1 MKKIKFDIKEYY
13 VLIASLIIGIPLV
26 IFFYSVTTPKEFMGY
41 LTFVT
46 AFAILPIGMIYWFL
60 SEIKSIFPGI
70 KGLTKLRK
78 IKGTDDEE
86 KKESDQKEHK
96 SHEHKEHKSHENK
109 EEHKPHEHKEH
120 ENKEHHEKKEGSD

>member
-1 MKKIKFDIKEYY
+1 MEKIKFDIKEYY
-13 VLIASLIIGIPLV
+13 VLIASLIIGLPLV
-26 IFFYSVTTPKEFMGY
+26 IFFYSVMTPKEFMGY

-78 IKGTDDEE
+78 IKVTDDEE
-86 KKESDQKEHK
+86 KKEST
-96 SHEHKEHKSHENK
+96 EHKEHKPHHEHM
-109 EEHKPHEHKEH
+109 EHEKHEHKEH
-120 ENKEHHEKKEGSD
+120 EKKEHHEKKVEGSD

>member
-41 LTFVT
+41 LTFFT

-60 SEIKSIFPGI
+60 SEIKGIFPWI
-70 KGLTKLRK
+70 KGIAK
-78 IKGTDDEE
+78 IKKIKVADNEE
-86 KKESDQKEHK
+86 KKESSENKEHK
-96 SHEHKEHKSHENK
+96 SHEHKEHHEHK
-109 EEHKPHEHKEH
+109 DHEHKPH
-120 ENKEHHEKKEGSD
+120 ENKEHHEKKEEGKD

>member
-1 MKKIKFDIKEYY
+1 MEKIKFDIKEYY

-41 LTFVT
+41 LTFFA
-46 AFAILPIGMIYWFL
+46 AFTILPIGMIYWFL
-60 SEIKSIFPGI
+60 SEIKNPI
-70 KGLTKLRK
+70 KGITKLRK
-78 IKGTDDEE
+78 IKVADNEE